1 MQRDQRI
8 HSLQHLRLIKGP
20 DHEEPVLDQR
30 LAVRA
35 AGIDQLHKQGSSGLH
50 TANMAR
56 AGPRIPSCP
65 PIHLTVL
72 VRQDAAP

>member
-1 MQRDQRI
+1 
-8 HSLQHLRLIKGP
+8 
-20 DHEEPVLDQR
+20 
-30 LAVRA
+30 
-35 AGIDQLHKQGSSGLH
+35 
-50 TANMAR
+50 MAR